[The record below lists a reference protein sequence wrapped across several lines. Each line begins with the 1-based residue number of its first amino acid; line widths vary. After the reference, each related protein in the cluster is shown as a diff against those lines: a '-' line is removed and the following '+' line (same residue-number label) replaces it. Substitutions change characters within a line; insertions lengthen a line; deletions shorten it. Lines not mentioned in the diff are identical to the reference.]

1 MGVPNPSLV
10 LIWGK
15 TANLAI
21 SDPGYCTDTE
31 VELHI
36 TVLSQGILSKNEIH
50 VSSLSPAFSYTF
62 FFISYNFFSSFISG
76 LLKNTI
82 VREILQNH
90 EKRKK
95 KKVKNANF
103 DITVDANK
111 NHNQIQIVTKAQV
124 VKLLQ
129 PPRLHKSIQKNNFK
143 KKSVFLFFWQNTVHK
158 G

>member
-1 MGVPNPSLV
+1 MLLLSFTLLYCLKGSCQ
-10 LIWGK
+10 K
-15 TANLAI
+15 MRSTLA
-21 SDPGYCTDTE
+21 
-31 VELHI
+31 
-36 TVLSQGILSKNEIH
+36 
-50 VSSLSPAFSYTF
+50 LSPQLFLIPFFSFPT
-62 FFISYNFFSSFISG
+62 IFSSFISG

-129 PPRLHKSIQKNNFK
+129 PPRIHKSIQKIISK
-143 KKSVFLFFWQNTVHK
+143 KKSVFLFLTKYCAQRIIGCVS
-158 G
+158 